1 MTKSVAN
8 GKVGDKVAVGDRH
21 SELAHAFV
29 QLADTLVSD
38 FDVADLL
45 QGLVE
50 RSVQLLDADAAGLV
64 LSDHRGTLQVM
75 ASSTE
80 GTRQLELFQL
90 RADEGP
96 CVDCFRGG
104 SQVAEPD
111 LQLAID
117 SWPTFVPVAR
127 DAGFAAVHAF
137 PLRLRGEV
145 IGALNLF
152 SRAPVALSEGDQ
164 QVAQALADVA
174 TIAILSDRAL
184 HDRDVLVEQLEGALR
199 SRVVIE
205 QAKGVLAEAV
215 GLDVDAAF
223 AQLRQAARRSSRRL
237 VEVAADLVDGRL
249 DPSAVVSN

>member
-1 MTKSVAN
+1 MTTT
-8 GKVGDKVAVGDRH
+8 DRH
-21 SELAHAFV
+21 SELARAFV
-29 QLADTLVSD
+29 QLAGALVGD

-80 GTRQLELFQL
+80 GARRLELFQL
-90 RADEGP
+90 QADEGP

-104 SQVAEPD
+104 KQIAEPD
-111 LQLAID
+111 LRAAV
-117 SWPTFVPVAR
+117 SAWPRFVPVAR
-127 DAGFAAVHAF
+127 EVGFAAVQAF

-152 SRAPVALSEGDQ
+152 SNSPIAFSEDDQ

-174 TIAILSDRAL
+174 TIAILSERAL
-184 HDRDVLVEQLEGALR
+184 HDRELLVAQLEGALN
-199 SRVVIE
+199 SRIVIE

-223 AQLRQAARRSSRRL
+223 AHLRRAARSSRRRL
-237 VEVAADLVDGRL
+237 VEVATDLVDGRL
-249 DPSAVVSN
+249 DPSAVVAE

>member
-1 MTKSVAN
+1 MSTGN
-8 GKVGDKVAVGDRH
+8 RH

-64 LSDHRGTLQVM
+64 LSDHSGTLQVM
-75 ASSTE
+75 ASSAE
-80 GTRQLELFQL
+80 SARQLELFQL
-90 RADEGP
+90 QVNEGP
-96 CVDCFRGG
+96 CVDCFHGG
-104 SQVAEPD
+104 KQLAEPD
-111 LQLAID
+111 LQAAAS
-117 SWPTFVPVAR
+117 SWPRFVPVAR
-127 DAGFAAVHAF
+127 EAGFAAVHAF

-152 SRAPVALSEGDQ
+152 SHAPISLSEDDQ

-174 TIAILSDRAL
+174 TIAILSERAL
-184 HDRDVLVEQLEGALR
+184 HDREVLVAQLEGALN

-223 AQLRQAARRSSRRL
+223 AQLRQTARRSRRRL

-249 DPSAVVSN
+249 DPSAFVSN